1 MAAAAIPFLVK
12 AAPAIA
18 QSVGGLFQTLF
29 SGRKKAQ
36 REMEAQLDK
45 SPAYTANKGISDYYQ
60 EALNRYNEN
69 PMQTA
74 MYQNQMR
81 NAQRVTAQGIGA
93 LQDRRSALAG
103 IGRLAQVQ
111 NDASQNALAQA
122 ERLKESRF
130 STLGQAAGMK
140 AGEERRAFDINVM
153 TPYQRRLQMA
163 QMKAS
168 AANARSDAGM
178 QNLFGGA
185 ANLSMLAS
193 SGKLGGLFKKKEGSV
208 TAPAAATSTVQSQSA
223 SPSFGSDFNLGTGVD
238 FSSAYGAG
246 SALGSAMG
254 TFASGVRPM
263 HQNQPAWNKFNN
275 AFMPKRTLY

>member
-111 NDASQNALAQA
+111 NDASQNALANA

-178 QNLFGGA
+178 QNMFGGLS
-185 ANLSMLAS
+185 NLSMMM
-193 SGKLGGLFKKKEGSV
+193 GSKPTDV
-208 TAPAAATSTVQSQSA
+208 AMPRQQEMGMGQQVMQPQR
-223 SPSFGSDFNLGTGVD
+223 NLGTFGNTR
-238 FSSAYGAG
+238 SINNPRSANIQMNPVLYG
-246 SALGSAMG
+246 
-254 TFASGVRPM
+254 SG
-263 HQNQPAWNKFNN
+263 NANLFNN
-275 AFMPKRTLY
+275 PIPYSE

>member
-1 MAAAAIPFLVK
+1 MPAPALLM

-18 QSVGGLFQTLF
+18 QTVGGLFQTLF
-29 SGRKKAQ
+29 SGRKKAERQ
-36 REMEAQLDK
+36 MEAMLDK
-45 SPAYTANKGISDYYQ
+45 SPAYSANKGISDYYQ

-130 STLGQAAGMK
+130 STLGQATGMK
-140 AGEERRAFDINVM
+140 AGEERRAFDINQM

-168 AANARSDAGM
+168 AANARSDAGL
-178 QNLFGGA
+178 QNMFGGLG
-185 ANLSMLAS
+185 NLSTLMGAK
-193 SGKLGGLFKKKEGSV
+193 KLDTPVS
-208 TAPAAATSTVQSQSA
+208 TPPQAPMGMGQQVIQPQR
-223 SPSFGSDFNLGTGVD
+223 NLGTFG
-238 FSSAYGAG
+238 SPRTINNPRSANIQMNP
-246 SALGSAMG
+246 SFLGNA
-254 TFASGVRPM
+254 
-263 HQNQPAWNKFNN
+263 NYFNN
-275 AFMPKRTLY
+275 PTPYAD

>member
-1 MAAAAIPFLVK
+1 MGAFLA

-18 QSVGGLFQTLF
+18 QTVGGLFQSLF

-36 REMEAQLDK
+36 KQMEGLLDK

-69 PMQTA
+69 PMQSA

-111 NDASQNALAQA
+111 NDASQNALANS

-130 STLGQAAGMK
+130 ATLGQATNMK

-163 QMKAS
+163 QMKAG

-193 SGKLGGLFKKKEGSV
+193 SGKLDGLFGKKS
-208 TAPAAATSTVQSQSA
+208 ASAAAPTTTANAVQAQS
-223 SPSFGSDFNLGTGVD
+223 SLPSFGSDFNLGTNVD

-263 HQNQPAWNKFNN
+263 QQNQPAWNKFNN